1 MHIRTVPKSGR
12 EAGSCWQV
20 IVFFIIFLMEEEDQ
34 DSIHTLYDAVDVMIS
49 YPGIQMHSLPVRT
62 RTCTLRVF
70 IYSIVE
76 LLVHVLVSW
85 TSFAAVPNQ
94 VRVIVLPPMASTLAI
109 F

>member
-49 YPGIQMHSLPVRT
+49 YPGFKCIVYPSVPVP
-62 RTCTLRVF
+62 VPSGYSF
-70 IYSIVE
+70 IRLLSYMYSYLG
-76 LLVHVLVSW
+76 LLSRP
-85 TSFAAVPNQ
+85 FP
-94 VRVIVLPPMASTLAI
+94 IK
-109 F
+109 